1 MPKTSKRKPT
11 SSSAAVERAPK
22 RPRVPR
28 DSGQVAGQRGV
39 GECVRGVDPVDPS
52 AVLVQP
58 CEPAGTVNALKPG
71 WAEALGRAEA
81 QRDIEKNGQKK
92 PKIYVRPLESR
103 IKMKLA
109 QRARRARE
117 HQEAR

>member
-1 MPKTSKRKPT
+1 MPKTSKRKPK

-22 RPRVPR
+22 RSRVPR
-28 DSGQVAGQRGV
+28 DSGQVAGKRGA
-39 GECVRGVDPVDPS
+39 GKRLRGLATDDK
-52 AVLVQP
+52 AIVLVQP
-58 CEPAGTVNALKPG
+58 DELACAVDALKPG
-71 WAEALGRAEA
+71 WVEEQGRKLAE
-81 QRDIEKNGQKK
+81 QDVEKNGKKK